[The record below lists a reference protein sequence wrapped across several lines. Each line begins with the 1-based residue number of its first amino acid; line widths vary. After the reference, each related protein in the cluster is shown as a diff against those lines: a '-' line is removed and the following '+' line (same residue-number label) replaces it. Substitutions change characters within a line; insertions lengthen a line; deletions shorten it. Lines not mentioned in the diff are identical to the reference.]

1 MQEINDFGIIRSPI
15 VYLNM
20 RDPKFMKYYYK
31 AKIDDIINKF
41 PQNNEINGSSPPD
54 IFIGSY
60 GYPNVFIS
68 PMIPPIHGNT
78 ETFSMPEMWR
88 NFDIQKIVEYRTLLM
103 RGLYKSNV
111 HNIENGR
118 VEEVIRDFALAENN
132 VDASIEFAKK
142 PELKVIFDENSQ
154 PFGPSALMKSI
165 ESGNITSNKDIENA
179 YSDIDMKSTTAMLE
193 LYNKGVPISKIQ
205 KALSAGLLGLGKN
218 RKFVPTRWSI
228 TAVDDAISK
237 NKINN
242 AKEYESID
250 SILLYENIAL
260 DNRWIILM
268 IPGNWNFEVIEAWFP
283 NTPWNTSS
291 DKISIYSSF
300 ERFEGRKTYAEIG
313 GGYYASRLA
322 VSELLDKMK
331 KQAIVV
337 IFREIHP
344 GYILPVGVWNVRE
357 HVREAL
363 EKYPKRFDDI
373 SNAFSYI
380 KTRLNTPIANWIDNS
395 RILKDIFS
403 DKLKANIKTN
413 HFM

>member
-1 MQEINDFGIIRSPI
+1 
-15 VYLNM
+15 
-20 RDPKFMKYYYK
+20 
-31 AKIDDIINKF
+31 
-41 PQNNEINGSSPPD
+41 
-54 IFIGSY
+54 
-60 GYPNVFIS
+60 VFA
-68 PMIPPIHGNT
+68 
-78 ETFSMPEMWR
+78 R
-88 NFDIQKIVEYRTLLM
+88 
-103 RGLYKSNV
+103 
-111 HNIENGR
+111 
-118 VEEVIRDFALAENN
+118 
-132 VDASIEFAKK
+132 K

-165 ESGNITSNKDIENA
+165 ESGNITSNKDIESA
-179 YSDIDMKSTTAMLE
+179 YSDVDMKSTTAIIE
-193 LYNKGVPISKIQ
+193 LYNKGIPISKIQ

-228 TAVDDAISK
+228 TAVDNTISK

-250 SILLYENIAL
+250 SIMVYENVAL

-268 IPGNWNFEVIEAWFP
+268 MPGKWSFEVIEAWFP
-283 NTPWNTSS
+283 NTPWNTNS

-300 ERFEGRKTYAEIG
+300 EYFEGSKTYAEIG

-344 GYILPVGVWNVRE
+344 GYSLPVGVWNVRE

-363 EKYPKRFDDI
+363 EKEPKRFDNL

-403 DKLKANIKTN
+403 GKVKTAIKIN
-413 HFM
+413 R